1 MTKEEFSTSLVKWD
15 PEKIQQFQTDFLNW
29 YDKERRDLP
38 WRENQ
43 DPYRIWVSEI
53 MLQQTQVVTVIPYF
67 YRFMEWFETI
77 ADLAEAPEEKLLKA
91 WEGLGYYSR
100 VRNMQAAAQQIMT
113 EFGGQ
118 MPQTL
123 EEISSLK
130 GIGPYT
136 AGAIASIAFDLPEP
150 AIDGNVMRV
159 FSRLFELEADIAKA
173 SSRKVFDHVVRQVIP
188 HQDPSSFN
196 QGIMDLGSGIC
207 TPKSPDCP
215 NCPLKDYCQSFAK
228 GTMLNYPVKSKKV
241 KSRPVYYLAQ
251 VVKNSKNEYLL
262 TQRPSEGLLA
272 NMWTF
277 PLLEISKA
285 DYQELKTRWQGFIAA
300 ENQQQTVGQLS
311 LDNVAEPFTEYEA
324 SYLNQQAGLYSDV
337 VWQKQPL
344 AEVTHIFSH
353 LKWHILVIPGFL
365 NEETQFIKESRELF
379 APPQTFKKYPFP
391 KPQQK
396 IVATLEKSGY
406 LMVEESS

>member
-1 MTKEEFSTSLVKWD
+1 MTKEDLSGILAQWS
-15 PEKIQQFQTDFLNW
+15 PEKIQKFQTDFLNW
-29 YDKERRDLP
+29 YEKERRDLP

-77 ADLAEAPEEKLLKA
+77 ADLAEAPEDKLLKA

-100 VRNMQAAAQQIMT
+100 VRNMQVAAQQMMT
-113 EFGGQ
+113 DFDGQ
-118 MPQTL
+118 MPQTV

-159 FSRLFELEADIAKA
+159 FSRLFELEADIAKP
-173 SSRKVFDHVVRQVIP
+173 SSRKVFDYVVRQVMP
-188 HQDPSSFN
+188 HHDPSSFN

-207 TPKSPDCP
+207 TPNSP
-215 NCPLKDYCQSFAK
+215 NCYECPLQEYCQSFAK

-251 VVKNSKNEYLL
+251 VIKNSKNEYLL
-262 TQRPSEGLLA
+262 TQRSSEGLLA

-277 PLLEISKA
+277 PLVEISKEE
-285 DYQELKTRWQGFIAA
+285 YQNLKTDWQSFVAA
-300 ENQQQTVGQLS
+300 DNQQQSLEQLT
-311 LDNVAEPFTEYEA
+311 LDNVAEPFSEYEA
-324 SYLNQQAGLYSDV
+324 SYLKQQTGRYAKV

-365 NEETQFIKESRELF
+365 NEDTEFVKESRETF
-379 APPQTFKKYPFP
+379 AAPKTFNKYPFP

-396 IVATLEKSGY
+396 IVTTLENSGY
-406 LMVEESS
+406 LIAEE